1 MSPRISLIWLNIY
14 LSQDRWRREKVARVE
29 GKETLARRKK
39 GEREREREKLV
50 KRRYWSSGDIKCR
63 KRDPKECV
71 EKGGERHIERQ
82 EKVMKQNELIESQVA
97 SVRLK
102 LLIGAIWKE
111 NS

>member
-1 MSPRISLIWLNIY
+1 MEE
-14 LSQDRWRREKVARVE
+14 REVARVE

-39 GEREREREKLV
+39 GEREREREREREKLV

-71 EKGGERHIERQ
+71 EKGGERHIGRQ